1 VTTTSPIHSH
11 SAAAGAAAGGP
22 AGDTDAARAAN
33 KALVRRVYDE
43 VLNGRRLDLADALVA
58 PDFVDRFGR
67 NPDLR
72 GPETLKAVA
81 RPLFEGFPDL
91 HFQVEDVLAEGDRV
105 ALRWTM
111 TGTNTAPFRGFP
123 PTGQT
128 VRVAAIVLYRVR
140 DGRLAEFWPM
150 VDLLG
155 LLTQLGR
162 GPQMQPPAPPAP

>member
-1 VTTTSPIHSH
+1 MTAITDT
-11 SAAAGAAAGGP
+11 AAAAAAGGADP
-22 AGDTDAARAAN
+22 ALAAN

-58 PDFVDRFGR
+58 PDFVNHLGP

-72 GPETLKAVA
+72 GPESLKAVA

-91 HFQVEDVLAEGDRV
+91 HFRVEDVLAEGDRV

-111 TGTNTAPFRGFP
+111 TGTNSGPFRGFP
-123 PTGQT
+123 PTGRP
-128 VRVAAIVLYRVR
+128 VRVPAVVLYRVQ
-140 DGRLAEFWPM
+140 DGRLAEFWPL

-162 GPQMQPPAPPAP
+162 GPQLQPPAA